1 MQEFEYYI
9 KSNWIVTNHAA
20 TSISYSYT
28 SRQVQ
33 DKKSKTSILN
43 HVITMKI
50 IWLDKSSK
58 QLAAEKLTFIND
70 TLAKSCEK
78 QLRTINPSE
87 ATNKFRAAK
96 HDIIRQLSRAKQQKI
111 NTLQQELNALSQ
123 YAGSNNDIIPPVMK
137 PTLDIIPN
145 TTSSS
150 LALTGSS
157 KPPKHVFDM

>member
-9 KSNWIVTNHAA
+9 KSNWTVTNHAA

-78 QLRTINPSE
+78 QLKTINPSE

-137 PTLDIIPN
+137 GTETIIPAQQ
-145 TTSSS
+145 
-150 LALTGSS
+150 LPAA
-157 KPPKHVFDM
+157 PVPKHVFDM

>member
-1 MQEFEYYI
+1 
-9 KSNWIVTNHAA
+9 
-20 TSISYSYT
+20 
-28 SRQVQ
+28 
-33 DKKSKTSILN
+33 
-43 HVITMKI
+43 MKI

-58 QLAAEKLTFIND
+58 QLAAEKLIFIND

-78 QLRTINPSE
+78 QLKTINPSE

-145 TTSSS
+145 TS
-150 LALTGSS
+150 SS